1 MTNGEQKTP
10 SYLLAEGSQ
19 IALFKIAQIPEG
31 DNSGHLASDFP
42 AGIFRRLEARL
53 AREDRSILRLRC
65 AVKIPVMY

>member
-31 DNSGHLASDFP
+31 DNSGHLVSDFP
-42 AGIFRRLEARL
+42 AEMFRLLEVRL
-53 AREDRSILRLRC
+53 AREDLSILGLRS
-65 AVKIPVMY
+65 